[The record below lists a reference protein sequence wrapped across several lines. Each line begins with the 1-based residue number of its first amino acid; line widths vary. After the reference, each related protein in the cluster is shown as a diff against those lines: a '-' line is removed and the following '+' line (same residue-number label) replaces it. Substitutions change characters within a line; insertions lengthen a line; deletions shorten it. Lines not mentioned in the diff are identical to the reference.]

1 MKASEFYIGPCDEK
15 ALFASSITSKEDVR
29 IIIGEAASYGDQ
41 CVLTSINKMVDR
53 GVGVMALM
61 GGMGKDHIL
70 LRQAQE
76 GLSDDE
82 VEALADL
89 RSKIVDLLRDLPLD
103 QEAVMHSRLAR
114 KILQRGKFPVELR
127 ASNPQASL
135 LVDAL
140 APEGPR
146 FDGFGFDGPED
157 VLDAP
162 VPTTLRGL
170 LFEILGIEE
179 SEVKKIMAGA
189 GCGCREPDVEAEGCG
204 DIPEVIAR
212 LLETIGS
219 PDEMRAALEQ
229 MTESL
234 ESLTKALVDVEV
246 VDFNFDFGVTVAQ
259 DDPRVLRFSVSF
271 E

>member
-1 MKASEFYIGPCDEK
+1 MKASEFYVGKCDLMAK
-15 ALFASSITSKEDVR
+15 LINSNVSKDDVR
-29 IIIGEAASYGDQ
+29 FVIERAARYGDQ
-41 CVLTSINKMVDR
+41 CILASINEMIDC
-53 GVGVMALM
+53 GVGVIALM

-103 QEAVMHSRLAR
+103 REAVMHSRLAC

-179 SEVKKIMAGA
+179 SEVKKIMAEA
-189 GCGCREPDVEAEGCG
+189 GCDCREPGVEAEGCE

-219 PDEMRAALEQ
+219 PDEQRAIIEQ
-229 MTESL
+229 MTKSL
-234 ESLTKALVDVEV
+234 ESLMETLVDVEV
-246 VDFNFDFGVTVAQ
+246 ADFNFDFGVKLSP
-259 DDPRVLRFSVSF
+259 DDARVLRFNVSF